1 MKKSLPAW
9 AVLTAIC
16 VVAAVLLALTNM
28 GTKDIIAENANRE
41 AQATMRALLPDAD
54 SFEALDGGLSVG
66 KDAGGNPVGYVM
78 AAPTQGFGGEVEPTV
93 AARPDGT
100 IAGIR
105 VGGANFAE
113 TAGLG
118 ARAKEPEFQAQF
130 AGKKAPVSLTKD
142 GGEIEALSGAT
153 VTSRAVV
160 KGTNE
165 AMSAMAETAGFTVES
180 TSTAEDLG
188 GGRYTAV
195 AYGYAGP
202 VRVTVTIDENRS
214 IASMEIGDADFAE
227 TEGMGKKALTKEFRQ
242 QFIGKTLPLAAGDVD
257 AISGATFTTNA
268 VLDALGQ
275 IDGFLTPEST
285 LAPVGSVS
293 EADAVPEA
301 NLPAKTDAA
310 SSATG
315 NADGASGAT
324 AAAASSPTPAAEGP
338 KEKGAYYSASAQGY
352 AGSVRVFVT
361 LDEKNTI
368 KEMKVGD
375 SQFAETEGLGKKAQ
389 DEAFT
394 SQFIGKTLPLKAG
407 DVDGISGATFT
418 TTAVLKALDQ
428 IAGLAA
434 R

>member
-66 KDAGGNPVGYVM
+66 KDAGGNPVGYVT
-78 AAPTQGFGGEVEPTV
+78 AATTQGFGGEVETTV

-100 IAGIR
+100 IAGIS

-315 NADGASGAT
+315 SADGASGAT
-324 AAAASSPTPAAEGP
+324 AAAGTTAKTDAASSATGSAD
-338 KEKGAYYSASAQGY
+338 GA
-352 AGSVRVFVT
+352 
-361 LDEKNTI
+361 
-368 KEMKVGD
+368 
-375 SQFAETEGLGKKAQ
+375 
-389 DEAFT
+389 
-394 SQFIGKTLPLKAG
+394 
-407 DVDGISGATFT
+407 SGAT
-418 TTAVLKALDQ
+418 AA
-428 IAGLAA
+428 AGRAGRRTEPAGRPRPRERRQKQTRRAPRQAA
-434 R
+434 RTEPAGRPLPRPLPRPLQRKAPRKKAPTTPLPPRDTRGRCGCS